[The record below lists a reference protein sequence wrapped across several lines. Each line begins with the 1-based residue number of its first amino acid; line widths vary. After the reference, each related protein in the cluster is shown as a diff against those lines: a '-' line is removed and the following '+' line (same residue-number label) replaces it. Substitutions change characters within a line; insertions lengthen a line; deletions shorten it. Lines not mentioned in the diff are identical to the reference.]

1 MKRAFRIATV
11 VIKEWILFNWISPA
25 LSRLPIRKL
34 EKLNHRL
41 TDWAEL
47 GFYHQANALLPPP
60 KMNENRIVFFGDSI
74 TEFWDLAK
82 YFPDKPY
89 INRGIAGQTTQQ
101 MLIRFRPDV
110 IALKPK
116 VVVILA
122 GINDIA
128 GNTGL
133 VTLAM
138 IEDNYASIAE
148 LAQTN
153 QIQVIFASVLPINDY
168 SSIARSQTHLPTKIR
183 ALNDWLQRYCLEHNH
198 IYLDY
203 YSQMLDRQGMLRAN
217 LADDGLHPNTKGY
230 EIMAPLA
237 ESAIE
242 QALDLD
248 PRLLEE
254 VGDLGISF

>member
-1 MKRAFRIATV
+1 MKRAFRNATV
-11 VIKEWILFNWISPA
+11 VFKEWILFYWIAPA
-25 LSRLPIRKL
+25 LSRLPIRTL
-34 EKLNHRL
+34 DKLNHRL
-41 TDWAEL
+41 TDWAQL
-47 GFYHQANALLPPP
+47 GFYHQANALIPPP
-60 KMNENRIVFFGDSI
+60 NLNENRILFFGDSI
-74 TEFWDLAK
+74 TEFWDLAS

-116 VVVILA
+116 VVLLLA

-138 IEDNYASIAE
+138 IEDNYASMAE
-148 LAQTN
+148 LAQAN
-153 QIQVIFASVLPINDY
+153 QIQVIFASLLPIHDY
-168 SSIARSQTHLPTKIR
+168 SSIERSEIHLPSKIR

-203 YSQMLDRQGMLRAN
+203 YSQMLDHKGMLKAD
-217 LADDGLHPNTKGY
+217 LADDGLHPNAKGY
-230 EIMAPLA
+230 QIMAPLA

-242 QALDLD
+242 QALQQLKC
-248 PRLLEE
+248 PKPTLTEY
-254 VGDLGISF
+254 

>member
-1 MKRAFRIATV
+1 MKRGFRIATV
-11 VIKEWILFNWISPA
+11 VIKEWILFYWISPA

-47 GFYHQANALLPPP
+47 GFYHQANAILYPAN
-60 KMNENRIVFFGDSI
+60 MNENRVVFFGDSI

-101 MLIRFRPDV
+101 MLIRFRPDA

-138 IEDNYASIAE
+138 IEDNYASMAE
-148 LAQTN
+148 LAQAN

-168 SSIARSQTHLPTKIR
+168 SAVERSHVHSPAKIR
-183 ALNDWLQRYCLEHNH
+183 QLNEWLQRYCLENNH

-203 YSQMLDRQGMLRAN
+203 YSQMLDRQGMLKAD
-217 LADDGLHPNTKGY
+217 LADDGLHPNRRGY
-230 EIMAPLA
+230 QIMAPLA
-237 ESAIE
+237 EIALK
-242 QALDLD
+242 QALNLK
-248 PRLLEE
+248 
-254 VGDLGISF
+254 VIISGSENH

>member
-11 VIKEWILFNWISPA
+11 VIKEWILFHWISPA

-34 EKLNHRL
+34 DKLNHRL

-60 KMNENRIVFFGDSI
+60 NMNENRVVFFGDSI

-101 MLIRFRPDV
+101 MLIRFRPDA

-138 IEDNYASIAE
+138 IEDNYASMAE
-148 LAQTN
+148 LAQLN
-153 QIQVIFASVLPINDY
+153 QIKVIFASVLPIHDY
-168 SSIARSQTHLPTKIR
+168 SSIERSPIHLPTKIR
-183 ALNDWLQRYCLEHNH
+183 ALNDWLQLYCLEHNH

-203 YSQMLDRQGMLRAN
+203 YSQMLDQQGMLRAD

-242 QALDLD
+242 QALQKLKC
-248 PRLLEE
+248 
-254 VGDLGISF
+254 